1 MANCIANE
9 KRSVAGI
16 ASEENRFF
24 IARRLPGGDM
34 GGKWEF
40 PGGKAEEGENDEQAL
55 VREYLEE
62 FGVSIAIGSKLAE
75 AEFEHKGNKYT
86 LHAYRVYFN
95 SKNFTLAEH
104 SEWSWAGLEEIEKMD
119 FADSDLKLLPA
130 LKMQFCGKS

>member
-1 MANCIANE
+1 MANFISNE

-16 ASEENRFF
+16 VFEAGRLF

-40 PGGKAEEGENDEQAL
+40 PGGKVEEGESDEQAL

-62 FGVSIAIGSKLAE
+62 FGVSITTGGKLAE
-75 AEFEHKGNKYT
+75 SEFEHRGNTYA
-86 LHAYRVYFN
+86 LNAYRAYLG
-95 SKNFTLAEH
+95 SRNFTLTEH
-104 SEWSWAGLEEIEKMD
+104 SEWRWAQPDEIEKID

-130 LKMQFCGKS
+130 LKMYFCRNP